1 MHNDL
6 LQRLLFLLF
15 TGSVALSAQVDLK
28 TKSPFLPPNYGVV
41 VAKTP
46 APAPAGIIARQL
58 EFRGVIQ
65 IGEQVIEVA
74 IDIQQTTRAV
84 MKL

>member
-6 LQRLLFLLF
+6 LLRLLFLLF

-28 TKSPFLPPNYGVV
+28 TKSPFLPPIYGVV

-65 IGEQVIEVA
+65 IGDQFHFSIFNKKEN
-74 IDIQQTTRAV
+74 
-84 MKL
+84 LGY